1 MGDMIVVD
9 KEGKIA
15 IPSRLRDELNL
26 DYIEIE
32 IDKSRRH
39 LVLKPIEDKMER
51 LIGSLSC
58 KKSFSELRKKVER
71 LALDEVRV
79 KWES

>member
-1 MGDMIVVD
+1 MGDVIVVD

-51 LIGSLSC
+51 LIGSLSS
-58 KKSFSELRKKVER
+58 KKSFSELRKKVEM